1 MATNN
6 YYSSRS
12 PPPLQ
17 HPVPTHPAF
26 IPEPPSTPASPQG
39 YQRYASSPP
48 APQPQHFP
56 HATTYP
62 QFPHQPTHL
71 APIQGQAVHPNAVP
85 DFSAWGIDGA
95 TAQFGMQLG
104 QNAVAAGQN
113 YVQRNLGGLIPVTHL
128 KHHFNVSNS
137 YVIRKL
143 RLVVFPW
150 RHKPWT
156 RKLRRSETGISEF
169 QPPRDDL
176 NAPDLYIPGILLPF
190 RSLSSLLIP
199 IASLQAMAFVTYIL
213 LAALQSGLQSRF
225 HPEIFGLVATKAIV
239 VLLLDFLFVR
249 GGCYLLGVQG
259 SSPIVDLLAYGG
271 YKFVGCVAHPKDT
284 VVKLSIFRV
293 IATLLVGLVGLSRTL
308 YSAAFI
314 YTFLANAFF
323 LLRSLRSVVLPDAG
337 ATPGAVGTVSHAQRS
352 RRITFLFLV
361 AVVQILFMGVLVRV

>member
-1 MATNN
+1 MGT
-6 YYSSRS
+6 YYGSRS

-48 APQPQHFP
+48 APQPPQTFSHG
-56 HATTYP
+56 AAYP
-62 QFPHQPTHL
+62 QFTHQPPHL
-71 APIQGQAVHPNAVP
+71 SPLQNQQAPSHGIP

-104 QNAVAAGQN
+104 QNAVAVGQS

-143 RLVVFPW
+143 RLVLFPW
-150 RHKPWT
+150 RNKPWT
-156 RKLRRSETGISEF
+156 RKMRRSEAGVGEF
-169 QPPRDDL
+169 QPPREDL
-176 NAPDLYIPGILLPF
+176 NAPDLYIP
-190 RSLSSLLIP
+190 
-199 IASLQAMAFVTYIL
+199 AMAFVSYIL

-225 HPEIFGLVATKAIV
+225 HPEIFGIVATKAIV
-239 VLLLDFLFVR
+239 VLILDFLFVK

-259 SSPIVDLLAYGG
+259 SNPIVDLLAHGG
-271 YKFVGCVAHPKDT
+271 YKFVG
-284 VVKLSIFRV
+284 V
-293 IATLLVGLVGLSRTL
+293 IATLLVGLIGPSRTL
-308 YSAAFI
+308 HTVVFI
-314 YTFLANAFF
+314 YAFLANAFF
-323 LLRSLRSVVLPDAG
+323 LLRSLRSVVLPDVG

-352 RRITFLFLV
+352 RRITFLFLI
-361 AVVQILFMGVLVRV
+361 AVVQILFMGILVRV

>member
-48 APQPQHFP
+48 APQPPQHFP
-56 HATTYP
+56 HATPYP
-62 QFPHQPTHL
+62 QFPHQPPHL
-71 APIQGQAVHPNAVP
+71 APIQNQGVPPNTVP

-104 QNAVAAGQN
+104 QNAVAAGQS

-176 NAPDLYIPGILLPF
+176 NAPDLYIP
-190 RSLSSLLIP
+190 
-199 IASLQAMAFVTYIL
+199 AMAFVTYIL

-225 HPEIFGLVATKAIV
+225 HPEIFGIVATKAIV
-239 VLLLDFLFVR
+239 VLLLDFLFVKS
-249 GGCYLLGVQG
+249 GCYLLGVQG

-271 YKFVGCVAHPKDT
+271 YKFVG
-284 VVKLSIFRV
+284 V
-293 IATLLVGLVGLSRTL
+293 IATLLIGLVGLSRTL
-308 YSAAFI
+308 YSVAFI

-323 LLRSLRSVVLPDAG
+323 LLRSLRSVGP
-337 ATPGAVGTVSHAQRS
+337 VGTVSHAQRS

>member
-39 YQRYASSPP
+39 YQR
-48 APQPQHFP
+48 
-56 HATTYP
+56 
-62 QFPHQPTHL
+62 
-71 APIQGQAVHPNAVP
+71 QAVHPNTVP

-176 NAPDLYIPGILLPF
+176 NAPDLYIP
-190 RSLSSLLIP
+190 
-199 IASLQAMAFVTYIL
+199 AMAFVTYIL

-271 YKFVGCVAHPKDT
+271 YKFVG
-284 VVKLSIFRV
+284 V

>member
-1 MATNN
+1 
-6 YYSSRS
+6 YSSRS

-39 YQRYASSPP
+39 YQRYVSSPP

-56 HATTYP
+56 HATPYP

-85 DFSAWGIDGA
+85 DYSAWGIDGA

-176 NAPDLYIPGILLPF
+176 NAPDLYIP
-190 RSLSSLLIP
+190 
-199 IASLQAMAFVTYIL
+199 AMAFVTYIL

-271 YKFVGCVAHPKDT
+271 YKFVG
-284 VVKLSIFRV
+284 V
-293 IATLLVGLVGLSRTL
+293 IATLLIGLVGLSRTL
-308 YSAAFI
+308 YSAAFM